1 MFVVITSGR
10 HDDRTRGHW
19 AVQPMLVTRV
29 IEAFD
34 GAGPNVD
41 PFDATAVVVARG
53 QPGRS
58 PCRNSPR
65 CALPSCS
72 SRGPP
77 GCRHRWTA
85 SASASARRQRAAGL
99 AGRPQPSQRIWR
111 QALHSR
117 APGEH
122 GEPGLQPERARTALG
137 PRRARRL
144 RGQRRQG
151 GRSRRP
157 DDQSAS
163 GRTGPANSGPV
174 NGLDGRGGGIRTRDL
189 LVPKQQGQV
198 AMARITDRSL

>member
-41 PFDATAVVVARG
+41 PFDATAVVVVRG

-122 GEPGLQPERARTALG
+122 GEPGLQPERARTALEG
-137 PRRARRL
+137 RGVLGAFEASAGGVVAHDGQMINRPVAERARRIL
-144 RGQRRQG
+144 GQSMG
-151 GRSRRP
+151 
-157 DDQSAS
+157 
-163 GRTGPANSGPV
+163 
-174 NGLDGRGGGIRTRDL
+174 
-189 LVPKQQGQV
+189 
-198 AMARITDRSL
+198 